1 MRTGTVFV
9 VVALVVLP
17 ACARETTT
25 PSAVADQSE
34 LPADQIVYGLRHN
47 MTSEGIRKA
56 VLLSD
61 TAYVREDGR
70 RFDLVDVDLD
80 FFDENGK
87 PSGDLTSK
95 TGEYQINTGSFVA
108 RGNVVLITQGPKG
121 PRRLESEELHY
132 DPSNNQI
139 WSNKPFVLHEGGQ
152 VSRGAS
158 FRSDTEFKNFT
169 IQGAQGSIPSGQ
181 ITF

>member
-1 MRTGTVFV
+1 M
-9 VVALVVLP
+9 VLG
-17 ACARETTT
+17 ACSREATT
-25 PSAVADQSE
+25 PAAGVEQAD

-47 MTSEGIRKA
+47 MTNEGVRKA

-95 TGEYQINTGSFVA
+95 TGEYQISTGSFVA
-108 RGNVVLITQGPKG
+108 RGNVVLITHGPKG
-121 PRRLESEELHY
+121 PRRLETEELHY
-132 DPSNNQI
+132 DPANNQI
-139 WSNKPFVLHEGGQ
+139 WSDKAFVLREGGQ